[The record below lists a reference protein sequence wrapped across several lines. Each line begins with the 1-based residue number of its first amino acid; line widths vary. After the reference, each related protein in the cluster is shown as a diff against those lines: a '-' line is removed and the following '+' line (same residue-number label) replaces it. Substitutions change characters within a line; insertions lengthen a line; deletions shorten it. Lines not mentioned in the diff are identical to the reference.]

1 MQHKFTKSSEK
12 EAEIREMY
20 LTQQSRLTELME
32 QLNSVTQ
39 EKKQLLSDL
48 CHEKSL
54 KKTIEDTQAKE
65 LLSIEAARKKL
76 QQEIEQLRERHA
88 SLERQYDIQAA
99 SLKEE
104 KKIAASLRDRLQERD
119 THSVL
124 HADDSSVSR
133 DSSPTPSLGKI
144 SLSG

>member
-1 MQHKFTKSSEK
+1 MLSNKFSQATLPKVIDMISWFLSDEMQHKFTKSSEK

-54 KKTIEDTQAKE
+54 KKTVEDTQAK
-65 LLSIEAARKKL
+65 
-76 QQEIEQLRERHA
+76 
-88 SLERQYDIQAA
+88 
-99 SLKEE
+99 
-104 KKIAASLRDRLQERD
+104 
-119 THSVL
+119 
-124 HADDSSVSR
+124 
-133 DSSPTPSLGKI
+133 
-144 SLSG
+144 